1 MHIDW
6 WTLAL
11 QTVNVLVLLWLLKR
25 FLMQPVTAM
34 IDTRQAAAAKLI
46 ADAEA
51 ARNDA
56 AAEKQKVAEEIARIS
71 ATRDDALKVAIGEAE
86 KAKAALLA
94 EARSEA
100 NKLRATA
107 EADMER
113 DRQETETSYAE
124 DAKSLAVD
132 IAAKLVA
139 RLPDSARIAGFVD
152 GIAAALRALPP
163 ESRAAITEVE
173 PVPVRAARDL
183 TGEEA
188 GAVRSML
195 ADVLGKP
202 VAIALMTDPTLIAG
216 LEIDTPHAVV
226 RNSFRT
232 DLDRILRELK
242 NHGRD

>member
-25 FLMQPVTAM
+25 FLMQPVAAM
-34 IDTRQAAAAKLI
+34 IDARQAAAAKLM

-56 AAEKQKVAEEIARIS
+56 VAEKQKAAEEAGRIA
-71 ATRDDALKVAIGEAE
+71 ATRDDALKAAIAEAE
-86 KAKAALLA
+86 KAKTALLGDARTEA
-94 EARSEA
+94 E
-100 NKLRATA
+100 KLRATA
-107 EADMER
+107 EADIER
-113 DRQETETSYAE
+113 HRRETEASYAE

-132 IAAKLVA
+132 IAGKLVA
-139 RLPDSARIAGFVD
+139 RLPDTTRIAGFVD
-152 GIAAALRALPP
+152 GIASALRALPP

-173 PVPVRAARDL
+173 PVPVRTARAL
-183 TGEEA
+183 TGEEG
-188 GAVRSML
+188 GAIRAML
-195 ADVLGKP
+195 ADILGKP
-202 VAIALMTDPTLIAG
+202 VEITVLPDPRLIAG

-226 RNSFRT
+226 RNSFRA
-232 DLDRILRELK
+232 DLDRVLRELK